1 MIATAELFRP
11 ECENCVYWE
20 TTSGFDNTGY
30 MFCSY
35 GLKTGINRSLH
46 EEFDEN
52 GQCIHKD
59 EPKPKRRKDPF
70 MVPFGQRGL

>member
-1 MIATAELFRP
+1 MAVTAHLFRP
-11 ECENCVYWE
+11 ECEYCVYRE

-30 MFCSY
+30 KFCSY

-46 EEFDEN
+46 EEFNEN
-52 GQCIHKD
+52 GECIHKD
-59 EPKPKRRKDPF
+59 DQKLKRRNDPF